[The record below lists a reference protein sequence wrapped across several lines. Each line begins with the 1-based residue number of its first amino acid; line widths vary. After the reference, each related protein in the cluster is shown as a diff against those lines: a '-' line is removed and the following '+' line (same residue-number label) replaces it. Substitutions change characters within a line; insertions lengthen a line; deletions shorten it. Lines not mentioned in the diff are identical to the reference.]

1 MKILSKGTDGGDKS
15 NVTGY
20 WLIEAKNLFS
30 VVLLRF
36 GKGSRESYHSH
47 AFNAIT
53 WFIKGEVD
61 EYLVEGLTKHWKPSW
76 KPKITKKDCYHKVFA
91 KETTWAL
98 SIRGPWDKTWKE
110 YNPNTNKEIT
120 LTNGRKEWK
129 QQ

>member
-20 WLIEAKNLFS
+20 WLVEIKPLFS
-30 VVLLRF
+30 IVLLRF
-36 GKGSRESYHSH
+36 GKGSRENYHNH

-53 WFIKGEVD
+53 WFIKGDVI
-61 EYLVEGLTKHWKPSW
+61 EYHKDGRRFRWLPSW
-76 KPKITKKDCYHKVFA
+76 KPKYTPKNCFHKVFA

-110 YNPNTNKEIT
+110 YNPNSRKET
-120 LTNGRKEWK
+120 TFTHGRKIVDG
-129 QQ
+129 